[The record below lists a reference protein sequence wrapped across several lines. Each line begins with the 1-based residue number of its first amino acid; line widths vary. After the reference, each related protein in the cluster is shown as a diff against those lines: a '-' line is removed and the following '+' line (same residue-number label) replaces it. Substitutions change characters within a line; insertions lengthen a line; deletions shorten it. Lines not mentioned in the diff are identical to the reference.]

1 MRRRP
6 ARLAAT
12 VAATAALA
20 LAAGVVA
27 AAPASA
33 RVTPYVLGNSVEE
46 PSPEITVGR
55 IGVSEASGGNL
66 AWLGAAAANTHH
78 PDASRGGR
86 TLAFLRGTYS
96 YSSGERVPVTLVI
109 RRDGRAVLAR
119 DGLIGPPD
127 VSPDGRYVVFGQG
140 RSVFRWSRATRTV
153 TRLWTAPR
161 GQQVE
166 TVGAS
171 PDRTRLLV
179 TTIDLAAA
187 AIWRMRLLRLPTGA
201 VIASRAGGFSDL
213 YARPEWSPGSGAVLV
228 VWHGGSV
235 SPRAVRVSRTG
246 TVSPTALRYPMT
258 SFNWREDGIYAL
270 DRIANVVVRTASST
284 VAPTLA
290 WLRPGPGRVLDSIVL
305 VDARPR

>member
-6 ARLAAT
+6 ARLTAITAA
-12 VAATAALA
+12 AAALA
-20 LAAGVVA
+20 LATGVVV

-33 RVTPYVLGNSVEE
+33 QVRPYVLGNSVDE

-55 IGVSEASGGNL
+55 IGVSEATGGNL
-66 AWLGAAAANTHH
+66 TWLGAAAANTHH

-96 YSSGERVPVTLVI
+96 SSSGERVPVTLVI

-127 VSPDGRYVVFGQG
+127 VSPDGRDVVFGQG
-140 RSVFRWSRATRTV
+140 RSVFRWSLVTRTV

-179 TTIDLAAA
+179 TTIDLASAR
-187 AIWRMRLLRLPTGA
+187 WRLRLLRLPTGA
-201 VIASRAGGFSDL
+201 VIASRTGGFSDL

-246 TVSPTALRYPMT
+246 VVSPTALRYPLT
-258 SFNWREDGIYAL
+258 SFNWRQDGIYAL
-270 DRIANVVVRTASST
+270 DRIANVVVRTASSA

-305 VDARPR
+305 VDAPPR